1 MNQDALKEQAAM
13 AALDYIQTD
22 MVVGVGTG
30 STVNYFIQALK
41 TKKGQIDGAVASSL
55 ATKNLLKE
63 AGITIFEANSVAEI
77 QVYVDGLD
85 EVNAHMQCVKG
96 GGGALTG
103 EKILAA
109 MSKQF
114 IGIADS
120 SKKVA
125 VLGQFPVAVEVIPL
139 ARSFVAREMVKL
151 GANPIYRQGF
161 VTDYGN
167 YILDVH
173 NLDLVDPI
181 KMENFINQIP
191 GVVTNGIFAKRPL
204 DMLLLAGEGGVEKL

>member
-1 MNQDALKEQAAM
+1 
-13 AALDYIQTD
+13 
-22 MVVGVGTG
+22 
-30 STVNYFIQALK
+30 
-41 TKKGQIDGAVASSL
+41 
-55 ATKNLLKE
+55 
-63 AGITIFEANSVAEI
+63 
-77 QVYVDGLD
+77 
-85 EVNAHMQCVKG
+85 MQCVKG

-114 IGIADS
+114 VGIADS
-120 SKKVA
+120 SKKVS

-161 VTDYGN
+161 ITDYGN

-204 DMLLLAGEGGVEKL
+204 DVLLLAGEGGVEKVS